1 MGLNGDQ
8 RIIHLRS
15 AAARSFTTIGGMGY
29 QHERSGWMWAIFTAR
44 WVLGL
49 IFFMAGWWK
58 CFELTPKGH
67 AERFFIGQFDS
78 TWIPNWLLWA
88 IGTSIPVLELVVGL
102 LVCLGLA
109 RVVAYATLGAILVT
123 VSYGHLLLDP
133 LYDITGHIFPRLVLL
148 LFLFVAPRGYDVLSL
163 DYLVTY
169 LRRRGGQAPRT
180 SAGNQN

>member
-1 MGLNGDQ
+1 MGN
-8 RIIHLRS
+8 
-15 AAARSFTTIGGMGY
+15 
-29 QHERSGWMWAIFTAR
+29 QHKRSGWMWAIFTAR

-67 AERFFIGQFDS
+67 AEKFFIGQFDE
-78 TWIPNWLLWA
+78 TWIPHWLLWV
-88 IGTSIPVLELVVGL
+88 IGTSIPVLELFAGS

-109 RVVAYATLGAILVT
+109 RRVAYITLGAILVT
-123 VSYGHLLLDP
+123 VTYGHLLLDP

-148 LFLFVAPRGYDVLSL
+148 LFVFVAPRACDVLSL

-169 LRRRGGQAPRT
+169 LRRRGERVSRT
-180 SAGNQN
+180 SARNRD